1 MRFTGL
7 RHPMCQDF
15 MGNLHGL
22 LVQFAGMLW
31 LRKNGYLIFALV
43 LIALVAL
50 IVRVAKLP

>member
-1 MRFTGL
+1 
-7 RHPMCQDF
+7 